1 MAKLAHCMQKTHRG
15 VSICN
20 GLHLVTDHISSD
32 SVSSSTSSFWSLS
45 STLCNK
51 ENVHMLNKGIQA
63 GILEI
68 VNGVRKHTRDVG
80 MTFPTPSSSE
90 ATVEEDSD
98 VTSWSEEKIEE
109 KRLLTSY
116 PGERKL
122 RKNKQSCWEG
132 VSWFVPVENVKSG
145 PKKENLPKFHGPC
158 VSWFVPV
165 TNTTPWR
172 EPLQEKNWQGQHM
185 DSHSSLAGP
194 GRDPLKPFVRAT
206 LQESLQLHR
215 PDFISHSGER
225 IKRLKLIVQERKLQ
239 NMLQSEREALFNT
252 VQEWQGHRDAMHL
265 LPKRDFLA
273 AQKKRPVGKKEMIQR
288 SKWIYEQLPEVQNKR
303 EEEKWRLEY
312 KPYWLQAQLYKKV
325 SQS

>member
-1 MAKLAHCMQKTHRG
+1 
-15 VSICN
+15 
-20 GLHLVTDHISSD
+20 
-32 SVSSSTSSFWSLS
+32 
-45 STLCNK
+45 
-51 ENVHMLNKGIQA
+51 
-63 GILEI
+63 
-68 VNGVRKHTRDVG
+68 

-90 ATVEEDSD
+90 ARVEEDSD

-116 PGERKL
+116 PGDRKL

-145 PKKENLPKFHGPC
+145 PKKENLPKFHGPG
-158 VSWFVPV
+158 VSWFAPV

-172 EPLQEKNWQGQHM
+172 EPLQEQNWQGQHM

-215 PDFISHSGER
+215 PDFISRSGER
-225 IKRLKLIVQERKLQ
+225 IKRLKLVVQERKLQ

-252 VQEWQGHRDAMHL
+252 VREWQGHRDAMHL
-265 LPKRDFLA
+265 LPKRGFLA

-288 SKWIYEQLPEVQNKR
+288 SKWIYEQLPEVQKKR
-303 EEEKWRLEY
+303 EEEKRRLEY
-312 KPYWLQAQLYKKV
+312 KSYRLRAQLYKKKLTNQLLGRKV
-325 SQS
+325 PWN